1 MIIAVVGSGG
11 KTTLIKKL
19 AAKYRGAG
27 KTVLVTTTTHMFI
40 EADTLL
46 TDDADTILRTL
57 RETGYAMAGIPE
69 GIKIK
74 ALSPET
80 FEAVCAAADVVLVEA
95 DGSKHMPLKFPNA
108 TEPVIPEH
116 TDQIIVVWGPHGLGK
131 PAREVC
137 HRLEL
142 VLDCLGI
149 DGDTPITR
157 EHVAVL
163 LEKGYLMPLRRR
175 HPGVKI
181 RVYPDL
187 DQKNTYRLESARS
200 EKTHNAAN
208 LSS

>member
-11 KTTLIKKL
+11 KTTLIKNL
-19 AAKYRGAG
+19 AKKYRSEG

-40 EADTLL
+40 EGGTLL
-46 TDDADTILRTL
+46 TDDAEIIIRALK
-57 RETGYAMAGIPE
+57 ENGYAMAGIPA
-69 GIKIK
+69 GIKVR

-80 FEAVCAAADVVLVEA
+80 FQAVSAQADVVLVEA

-116 TDQIIVVWGPHGLGK
+116 TDEIIVVWGPHGLGK

-142 VLDCLGI
+142 VTQCLGI

-157 EHVAVL
+157 DHVAVL
-163 LEKGYLMPLRRR
+163 LEKGYLCPLAQR
-175 HPGVKI
+175 HPGAKI
-181 RVYPDL
+181 VVYPDL
-187 DQKNTYRLESARS
+187 PQ
-200 EKTHNAAN
+200 
-208 LSS
+208 